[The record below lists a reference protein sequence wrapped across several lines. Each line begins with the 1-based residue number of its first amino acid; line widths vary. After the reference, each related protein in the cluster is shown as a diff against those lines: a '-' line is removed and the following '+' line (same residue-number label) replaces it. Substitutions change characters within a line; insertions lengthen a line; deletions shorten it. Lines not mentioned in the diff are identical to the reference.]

1 MSYKIVSEENL
12 DRLEKRI
19 EKELSKGWELS
30 GNIFEMED
38 MVNQAMIKKDV
49 KKRRVFGGMMPCAAI
64 KKRKLPM
71 IKDNFVNLTPH
82 EVKLKEM
89 PPFPS
94 RGVARVSE
102 NNTIVA
108 EGRGATGIPC
118 VVKSY
123 DKIEGL
129 PEPQP
134 GTWYIV
140 SMVVFE
146 RTDRTDVI
154 SPDSGETAIRD
165 EKGRIIAVS
174 RFRVKGLI

>member
-1 MSYKIVSEENL
+1 MSYKIISEENL

-19 EKELSKGWELS
+19 EKEMKNGWELS
-30 GNIFEMED
+30 GPIFEMED
-38 MVNQAMIKKDV
+38 MKNQSMVKKDAG
-49 KKRRVFGGMMPCAAI
+49 KRRVFGGMMPCPAS
-64 KKRKLPM
+64 KKRRLPK
-71 IKDNFVNLTPH
+71 IKDDFVNLTPH

-146 RTDRTDVI
+146 KTDRIDVI
-154 SPDSGETAIRD
+154 SPDSGETATRD

-174 RFRVKGLI
+174 RFRVKG